1 MTRVMVYEDTEKHI
15 RKVCEDNDISEA
27 ELIEM
32 LMEYIEEV
40 KEDNE
45 LE

>member
-1 MTRVMVYEDTEKHI
+1 MTRVMVYEDTEKQI

-40 KEDNE
+40 KENNE